1 VQEKALADEAYKQRR
16 AATWKKVLANEVNK

>member
-1 VQEKALADEAYKQRR
+1 VREKALADEAYKQRR